1 MRKDVWLKLTIVDKI
16 TSPELNV
23 LFLSVT
29 FEVLTTVS
37 VGSFTSKLL
46 LEMMMSEAW
55 LMTIS
60 STFSTFFFLAT
71 VPLLCARSRR
81 PPRVRAWKFEIVSFE
96 FFPKVCT
103 MCTMHMRALV
113 VAPSTSG
120 EDEIASQEIVSEH
133 HHCYQNHHY
142 HCPHNFQLHH
152 HRDHHHCQLMQWK
165 NSITED

>member
-1 MRKDVWLKLTIVDKI
+1 MRKDVVLKLTILDKI

-23 LFLSVT
+23 LFLSGT

-37 VGSFTSKLL
+37 AGSFTSKLL

-103 MCTMHMRALV
+103 MCTMHTQALV

-142 HCPHNFQLHH
+142 HSSHNFQLHH
-152 HRDHHHCQLMQWK
+152 HRDHHHCQLMQWID
-165 NSITED
+165 SITED